1 LIGTLT
7 TMRVTIDG
15 AGRIVIPK
23 PLRDRL
29 GVVGPTELELVEEE
43 GHLVVRI
50 PPSEVTLR
58 EEGEL
63 LVAERGPA
71 VAPLDWEAVRELVE
85 RQRR

>member
-1 LIGTLT
+1 
-7 TMRVTIDG
+7 MRVTIDG

-23 PLRDRL
+23 SMRDRL
-29 GVVGPTELELVEEE
+29 GVVGPAELELVEGE
-43 GHLVVRI
+43 GHLVVRV

-63 LVAERGPA
+63 LVAERGPE